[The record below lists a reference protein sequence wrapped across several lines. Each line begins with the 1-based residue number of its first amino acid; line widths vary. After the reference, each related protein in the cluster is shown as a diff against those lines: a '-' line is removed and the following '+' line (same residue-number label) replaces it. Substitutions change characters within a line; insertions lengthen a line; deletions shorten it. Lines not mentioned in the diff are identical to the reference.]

1 MHAGGSSGADPPH
14 DAPRGIVDESIERA
28 YSVSDAIAPWQSDA
42 AAGAESDGARRLNLN
57 PLRLFRRAKGG
68 GGGGD
73 SGGDSSQT
81 RRWFRRLR
89 RDGGAGDADAQAMHV
104 LVHEP
109 LRSAVSRSSEEVPVT
124 LDTNF
129 DTIGDIVAPDA
140 EQRRSSGTHG
150 AAHAVP
156 APPIHTAPWYCVS
169 GSVSPKTQAS
179 AGDISDVPTSSNW
192 LAPDSWAVDG
202 GIDVYDEGTRAEVES
217 PLGQNVVVVDSVPS
231 SVASTRHPSLDQE
244 GPILARLRRP
254 RGSGSGGGEADDE
267 PVQRSV
273 IRVMSSGAAA
283 AAGRLG
289 LRGVPHAG
297 MRRFGWRHGAEHAV
311 PDDDE
316 VRVLGARRRLGSTD
330 TVLDIEVAPLGVHY
344 LRIYM
349 ADGSFVTIACS
360 PDATVADVTSVL
372 GRRLSARGDTRAS
385 RLFVVEKGCDRP
397 LAPSE
402 CPVRLK
408 DRRLFQA
415 GYTRD
420 DNLEEVGREDLSC
433 ILRFVFRPDSVPALT
448 SAMLGDQRYRYEHL
462 NLSDM
467 QLEMVPAFV
476 YRHADWIVSLDLSM
490 NPLADLPVDFAQQC
504 RNLRRLRLSSLA
516 LRHVPGAVCA
526 IQTLNHLDLSSNH
539 IDGLS
544 EIALPLLPQLDTL
557 VLLNNRLTALPAYMA
572 QLPLQSINLS
582 NNALE
587 AFPAV
592 LCDVQTLVDIDVS
605 YNAITEVPAAIGQ
618 LARLER
624 LVLRG
629 NYVSRLPAELAR
641 LEYLVDLDV
650 GCNAL
655 QMLGRVLEQPRLVR
669 VAAEHNCITALDARL
684 GDRLATLA
692 LAHNPLSRVHLAA
705 PSAAGLTVLDL
716 SHANLA
722 SLGAALFAHLGSLT
736 HLVLDY
742 NQLTALPSSIGEL
755 QRLESLSCAG
765 NLLTT
770 LPDALGSLRC
780 LTRLDVQDNNLR
792 TLPASLWRCANLCA
806 LNASSNVIETLI
818 APPPPEGAA
827 APLRASLCALRV
839 ADNRLSSDVFALLV
853 LFAELEVLNLSMN
866 DLYEIPPGALAALGE
881 LRELYL
887 SSNMLSS
894 LPSDDLEMLPEL
906 HVLFLNG
913 NRLQSLPA
921 ELGRLKQLH
930 SLDVSNNQLKYNI
943 ANWHYEWNWNAIPE
957 LRYLNFSGNQRFEIR
972 PLIAHTGQRED
983 NIADF
988 ARLKSLQ
995 LLGLMEVT
1003 MTHQPLPDEGH
1014 SRRVRTTQAHIN
1026 NMPYGIADTLGHHNA
1041 INLFD
1046 VVVPAYRKNES
1057 EAIFGLFEGHG
1068 HAFHAGGDI
1077 AYFLA
1082 ESFAASLAYE
1092 LERAAPTAET
1102 ALRRTFLRLE
1112 RLYAER
1118 LNILAQ
1124 AQRRGG
1130 GGAAAAAARSM
1141 WRAGAGAV
1149 VGYLRGTTLHV
1160 ANVGAC
1166 LAVVSRHG
1174 GLVNVLGTKHEPLN
1188 RDEFQRIRNAEGYVA
1203 LSGLVNDE
1211 MRETR
1216 SFGRYTLSAIAT
1228 AVPTVVSVEL
1238 NDADEFVILANSV
1251 FWAYVP
1257 YQMAVDL
1264 ARMDRESPKRASQRL
1279 RDTAIAFGAVDEVA
1293 VMVITVAALFH
1304 EAFDVRTLN
1313 VRALNRGMAQ
1323 TRRVTRRARDSDS
1336 TLARLDREVLPPIG
1350 HVAIVFTD
1358 IKNSTLLWESNPGMQ
1373 TAMRLHN
1380 QLLRRQLRSIGGY
1393 EVKTEGDAFMVSFQ
1407 SVAAAVLWCF
1417 SVQIRLLSV
1426 DWPQEILDTDDCKP
1440 VYGPDGRL
1448 LYRGLSVRMGV
1459 HWGWPVC
1466 EVDPVNTRMDYFG
1479 PMVNRA
1485 ARISSAAD
1493 GGQIMASHDVI
1504 AELERLM
1511 GMYEDV
1517 GDAPA
1522 RTGGERHTLR
1532 DNIPADIVFLRRLGI
1547 GIIAVGERRLK
1558 GIETPEHLSLV
1569 YPKMLSERYR
1579 DMRGFFVAGDSQTH
1593 MYEPTSQLVEFEQ
1606 LRLLAM
1612 LCLRL
1617 EALSIGKVFPG
1628 IMAEDGA
1635 HPRLPAERMRIV
1647 ASKLTRHP
1655 ELLLGLNTRDDATD
1669 TELAITLAH
1678 LVTRIHNCV
1687 STFELRAAVDAP
1699 ASEVHAILASVREML
1714 DIH

>member
-1 MHAGGSSGADPPH
+1 MHAGGSGSNSPH
-14 DAPRGIVDESIERA
+14 VSPRGIVDEGIQRA
-28 YSVSDAIAPWQSDA
+28 YSSPSAVAPWQNDTTS
-42 AAGAESDGARRLNLN
+42 AESDGGRRVSFN
-57 PLRLFRRAKGG
+57 PLRLFRRK
-68 GGGGD
+68 GGGD
-73 SGGDSSQT
+73 SGDSSSS
-81 RRWFRRLR
+81 RRWFRKLR
-89 RDGGAGDADAQAMHV
+89 RDTGSGDANANANAMHV

-109 LRSAVSRSSEEVPVT
+109 LRRAVSRENEEGSVT

-140 EQRRSSGTHG
+140 EQRKSSSTLNV
-150 AAHAVP
+150 AHA
-156 APPIHTAPWYCVS
+156 APEQPVSTAPWYSTS
-169 GSVSPKTQAS
+169 GSVSPKTQAVT
-179 AGDISDVPTSSNW
+179 GDMYDVPTSNW
-192 LAPDSWAVDG
+192 LAPDSWAVDS
-202 GIDVYDEGTRAEVES
+202 GIDVSYDGARSDAES
-217 PLGQNVVVVDSVPS
+217 LPGQNVVVINSVPS

-244 GPILARLRRP
+244 GPILARLRR
-254 RGSGSGGGEADDE
+254 RGRPEDVQWRQGGGEPDDE
-267 PVQRSV
+267 SMQRSM
-273 IRVMSSGAAA
+273 IRVVSSGAAA

-289 LRGVPHAG
+289 LRGMPYAG
-297 MRRFGWRHGAEHAV
+297 TRRFGWKQGADPV

-316 VRVLGARRRLGSTD
+316 VRVLRVQRQPGSTD

-349 ADGSFVTIACS
+349 ADGSFVTIACC
-360 PDATVADVTSVL
+360 PDATVADVASVL
-372 GRRLSARGDTRAS
+372 SRRLSARGDTRAS

-397 LAPSE
+397 LASTE

-408 DRRLFQA
+408 DDRLIQA
-415 GYTRD
+415 GYTHD

-448 SAMLGDQRYRYEHL
+448 SAMLGDQRCLYEHL

-490 NPLADLPVDFAQQC
+490 NPLVDLPADFAQQC
-504 RNLRRLRLSSLA
+504 RSLRRLRLSSLA
-516 LRHVPGAVCA
+516 LKHVPSAVCA

-539 IDGLS
+539 IDSLS
-544 EIALPLLPQLDTL
+544 DIALSLLPHLDTL

-587 AFPAV
+587 EFPAV
-592 LCDVQTLVDIDVS
+592 LCDMHTLVDIDVS
-605 YNAITEVPAAIGQ
+605 YNAISAVPAAIGQ
-618 LARLER
+618 LERLER

-629 NYVSRLPAELAR
+629 NNVSRLPAELAH

-669 VAAEHNCITALDARL
+669 VAAEHNCITALESRL
-684 GDRLATLA
+684 GDRLAALE
-692 LAHNPLSRVHLAA
+692 LAHNPLSRVHLAT
-705 PSAAGLTVLDL
+705 PSAAGLTVLNL

-722 SLGAALFAHLGSLT
+722 SLSGALFAQLDSLT
-736 HLVLDY
+736 QLVLDY
-742 NQLTALPSSIGEL
+742 NQLMSLPSSIGEL

-770 LPDALGSLRC
+770 LPDTLGNLRC
-780 LTRLDVQDNNLR
+780 LGRLDVQANNLR
-792 TLPASLWRCANLCA
+792 TLPASLWKCANLYA
-806 LNASSNVIETLI
+806 LNASSNVIDTLI
-818 APPPPEGAA
+818 APPTESA
-827 APLRASLCALRV
+827 APLRSSLCALRV
-839 ADNRLSSDVFALLV
+839 ADNRLSSDVFSLLV

-887 SSNMLSS
+887 SGSMLSS

-913 NRLQSLPA
+913 NKLQSLPA

-943 ANWHYEWNWNAIPE
+943 ANWHYDWNWNANPE

-972 PLIAHTGQRED
+972 PLIAHMGQRED

-988 ARLKSLQ
+988 ARLRNLQ

-1046 VVVPAYRKNES
+1046 VVVPTYRKSES

-1082 ESFAASLAYE
+1082 DSFAASLAYE
-1092 LERAAPTAET
+1092 LECDGPTTET

-1118 LNILAQ
+1118 LNTLAQ
-1124 AQRRGG
+1124 TQKGA
-1130 GGAAAAAARSM
+1130 GGAAAVSARNM
-1141 WRAGAGAV
+1141 WRAGASAV
-1149 VGYLRGTTLHV
+1149 VGYLRNTTLHV
-1160 ANVGAC
+1160 ANVGTC
-1166 LAVVSRHG
+1166 LAVISRHG
-1174 GLVNVLGTKHEPLN
+1174 GLVNVLGAKHEPLN
-1188 RDEFQRIRNAEGYVA
+1188 RNEFQRIRTADGYVA
-1203 LSGLVNDE
+1203 LNGLVNDE
-1211 MRETR
+1211 IRETR
-1216 SFGRYTLSAIAT
+1216 SFGHYTLSAIAT

-1238 NDADEFVILANSV
+1238 NDADEFVIIANSV

-1323 TRRVTRRARDSDS
+1323 TQKVTRRSRDSDS
-1336 TLARLDREVLPPIG
+1336 MLARLDREVLPPIG
-1350 HVAIVFTD
+1350 QVAIVFTD

-1440 VYGPDGRL
+1440 VYGPDGEL

-1485 ARISSAAD
+1485 ARVSSAAD

-1504 AELERLM
+1504 TELERLM

-1517 GDAPA
+1517 DDAPA
-1522 RTGGERHTLR
+1522 RTGERHALR
-1532 DNIPADIVFLRRLGI
+1532 YNIPADIVFLRRLGI

-1569 YPKMLSERYR
+1569 YPKALSERYK
-1579 DMRGFFVAGDSQTH
+1579 DLRGFFVTGDSQTH

-1628 IMAEDGA
+1628 IMSEDGA

-1647 ASKLTRHP
+1647 ASKLMRHP
-1655 ELLLGLNTRDDATD
+1655 ELLLELNTREDATD

-1687 STFELRAAVDAP
+1687 STFELRAALDAP
-1699 ASEVHAILASVREML
+1699 ASEVHTILASVREML
-1714 DIH
+1714 DIY